1 MINTYHVVKNNV
13 ACVIS
18 TARCQI
24 SDESKDEEIQEKE
37 KKGRKTNKEE
47 KTTSLASLNSNYR
60 EGSSSGSE
68 SDERVSVLSKSKHI
82 LICHRKH
89 IRIIGGEIIL
99 THSHFSQ
106 HLRCLW
112 RTLRSLLC
120 VRPPEMWRSSV
131 GSRGTGE
138 AWRKAFTQL
147 TISTWRRRMAR
158 GLAPKK
164 MNPIIVHIDC
174 SSTSLS
180 MSVVTFVFHCA
191 ITKVFLM
198 AGRKRKKCK
207 TSNYLIST
215 DPTNLS
221 RDTNCYIGKLRY
233 NYLLFPPCER
243 TLNRII
249 LVWFHSWHWVFSLYN
264 VFAYTSC

>member
-47 KTTSLASLNSNYR
+47 KTTPSLASLNSNYR

-120 VRPPEMWRSSV
+120 VRPPEM
-131 GSRGTGE
+131 
-138 AWRKAFTQL
+138 
-147 TISTWRRRMAR
+147 
-158 GLAPKK
+158 
-164 MNPIIVHIDC
+164 
-174 SSTSLS
+174 
-180 MSVVTFVFHCA
+180 
-191 ITKVFLM
+191 
-198 AGRKRKKCK
+198 
-207 TSNYLIST
+207 
-215 DPTNLS
+215 
-221 RDTNCYIGKLRY
+221 
-233 NYLLFPPCER
+233 
-243 TLNRII
+243 
-249 LVWFHSWHWVFSLYN
+249 
-264 VFAYTSC
+264 